1 MIILETVIV
10 IGGGAAGMMAAGT
23 AAAKGNQVI
32 LLEKNE
38 KLGKK
43 IYITGKGRCNVT
55 NNGDIED
62 LLNHIT
68 TNKNFL
74 YSAFY
79 TFTNEDLINLMHKY
93 SVFTKVERGNRV
105 FPKSD
110 KSSDVIKAF
119 ESYMREYNVDIR
131 LQRQVSEI
139 LQEKGQVIGVR
150 LTDGQKVLGNKVIV
164 ATGGMSYPTTGS
176 TGDGYKFAKA
186 FDHDIVPIKP
196 SLAPLEIQE
205 DWVKELQGLSLK
217 NVSLQASFKGKVI
230 YEEFGEMIFTHF
242 GISGPVVLSMSNY
255 IKNYLEKG
263 KIEIVLNL
271 KPALSSEQL
280 DKRIIKDFEKY
291 SKKQFKNALKDL
303 LPLKLIPIVISI
315 SGIPEE
321 KYVNQITK
329 DERINLLHLLQNIKM
344 TVKKIRPIQE
354 AIITSGG
361 INTKEINPS
370 TMESKKIKGLYFA
383 GEVIDVDALTGGYN
397 LQIAFSTGFLAG
409 SNV

>member
-1 MIILETVIV
+1 METVIV

>member
-1 MIILETVIV
+1 METVIV

-23 AAAKGNQVI
+23 AAAKGNKVI

-62 LLNHIT
+62 LLNHVT

-93 SVFTKVERGNRV
+93 NVFTKVERGNRV

-119 ESYMREYNVDIR
+119 ENYMKEYHVDIR
-131 LQRQVSEI
+131 LQKQVSKI
-139 LQEKGQVIGVR
+139 LEENGQVTGVQ
-150 LTDGQKVLGNKVIV
+150 LIDGQKIFGNKVIV

-186 FDHDIVPIKP
+186 FGHDIVSLKP
-196 SLAPLEIQE
+196 SLAPLEIQQ
-205 DWVKELQGLSLK
+205 DWVKKLQGLSLK
-217 NVSLQASFKGKVI
+217 NVSLQASFKGKLI

-242 GISGPVVLSMSNY
+242 GISGPIVLSMSNY
-255 IKNYLEKG
+255 IKNHIEKG
-263 KIEIVLNL
+263 KVEIFLNI
-271 KPALSSEQL
+271 KPALTSEQL

-303 LPLKLIPIVISI
+303 LPLKMIPIVISL
-315 SGIPEE
+315 SGISEE

-329 DERINLLHLLQNIKM
+329 EERISLVNLLQNMKM
-344 TVKKIRPIQE
+344 TVENIRPIKE

-370 TMESKKIKGLYFA
+370 TMESKKIKDLYFA

-397 LQIAFSTGFLAG
+397 LQIAFSTGFVAG